1 MHSDENTPSEAMGID
16 SEQRI
21 TFFIADIASF
31 YYLLLST
38 QTAIST
44 LWQPGPLYRQ
54 GESLDISNEKIYL
67 NI

>member
-1 MHSDENTPSEAMGID
+1 MGID

-38 QTAIST
+38 
-44 LWQPGPLYRQ
+44 
-54 GESLDISNEKIYL
+54 IYTNC
-67 NI
+67 NIYVMAARSIVPSG